1 MLGCNHPFKHLKL
14 RSSVVPDCF
23 IVCCRNCDLQKMY
36 TFDET
41 YCLSPKKKN
50 ELTKNIGIVQDQ
62 LDKAR
67 IVSERCYEILRVLA

>member
-1 MLGCNHPFKHLKL
+1 
-14 RSSVVPDCF
+14 
-23 IVCCRNCDLQKMY
+23 MY

-67 IVSERCYEILRVLA
+67 IVSERCYEILRIMA